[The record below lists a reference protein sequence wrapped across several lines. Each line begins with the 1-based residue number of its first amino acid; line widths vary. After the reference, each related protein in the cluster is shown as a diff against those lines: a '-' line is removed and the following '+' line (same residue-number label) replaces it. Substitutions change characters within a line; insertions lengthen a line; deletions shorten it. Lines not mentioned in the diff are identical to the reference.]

1 MNKNSDTII
10 DECTEAQRLIIS
22 ANRIIIIG
30 HGASA
35 AICQYAYFRFT
46 ELGLNCVYNLDAH
59 MTAALLSHPKTNDL
73 ILCVSQSGETAD
85 IYKQI
90 ENAYRNRIATILI
103 TGNPNSSIAKISTV
117 VLSTLSEEFSI
128 LTDALNSRIS
138 QFCLIDALFSMI
150 SIKDANRMIP
160 RLQETRNTFKKY
172 KIEQNNL

>member
-1 MNKNSDTII
+1 MKQLTFINK
-10 DECTEAQRLIIS
+10 L
-22 ANRIIIIG
+22 
-30 HGASA
+30 
-35 AICQYAYFRFT
+35 
-46 ELGLNCVYNLDAH
+46 
-59 MTAALLSHPKTNDL
+59 KT
-73 ILCVSQSGETAD
+73 
-85 IYKQI
+85 
-90 ENAYRNRIATILI
+90 AYRNRIATILI

>member
-1 MNKNSDTII
+1 
-10 DECTEAQRLIIS
+10 
-22 ANRIIIIG
+22 
-30 HGASA
+30 
-35 AICQYAYFRFT
+35 
-46 ELGLNCVYNLDAH
+46 
-59 MTAALLSHPKTNDL
+59 MTAALLSHSKTNDL

-160 RLQETRNTFKKY
+160 RLQETRNTFKKSTTDFG
-172 KIEQNNL
+172 L

>member
-1 MNKNSDTII
+1 
-10 DECTEAQRLIIS
+10 
-22 ANRIIIIG
+22 
-30 HGASA
+30 
-35 AICQYAYFRFT
+35 
-46 ELGLNCVYNLDAH
+46 
-59 MTAALLSHPKTNDL
+59 MTAALLSHSKTNDL

-90 ENAYRNRIATILI
+90 ENAYRNRITTILI